1 MLTQKNIRFLRV
13 VVLLFGSLLLGVA
26 LSQIGTPAPL
36 DSSFGNNGTVLLS
49 KLKAPKSPSASV
61 DTQGNIIL
69 VGATS
74 GSSSSKTFLTI
85 AKLSSNGQLDNRF
98 GKSGVVQLE
107 NIKTPSQ
114 VRLDSQNRIL
124 IFQNKQMRR
133 YSSLGA
139 LDKSYAKRG
148 IFRFPQGAAKTKL
161 SVSQVSVLPD
171 GSFWAA
177 LIRGS
182 SKPSQNTDENDLDMV
197 IIKVTNKGKL
207 DTTIGK
213 GGYVAA
219 PIKYPNL
226 VIHFLKNTSQDGVV
240 AVLSG
245 DLNSPAGMS
254 TYEPPMWIVRFDQHG
269 KLEPGQQIDNFE
281 SLTCSHG
288 GRPVNFQLRA
298 NNSAVFA
305 NSNVGDCPDAVSI
318 WSLDAQNKVNSEFGA
333 SLPLADENRGG
344 SFSPSHGPAISQG
357 AGGKIWFVQDDTNP
371 PSYSDFTVWHA
382 GNITFKAASRAIV
395 RLLRLTSN
403 GSLDKTFGTDGIQVF
418 DNPFDTSS
426 LSLLETQNGKI
437 LLVGLEKGFWSVKQ
451 LTL

>member
-1 MLTQKNIRFLRV
+1 M
-13 VVLLFGSLLLGVA
+13 LGVA

-36 DSSFGNNGTVLLS
+36 DPAFGNNGTVLLS
-49 KLKAPKSPSASV
+49 TLRASKAPFASV
-61 DTQGNIIL
+61 DAQGNIVL

-74 GSSSSKTFLTI
+74 GSSPSKTFLTI

-107 NIKTPSQ
+107 NPKTPSQ
-114 VRLDSQNRIL
+114 VTLDSQNRIL

-133 YSSLGA
+133 YSSSGL
-139 LDKSYAKRG
+139 LDKSYAKSG
-148 IFRFPQGAAKTKL
+148 VFRFPEGVGKTKL
-161 SVSQVSVLPD
+161 WVSQVSVLPD

-182 SKPSQNTDENDLDMV
+182 SKPSQNSDENDLDMV

-207 DTTIGK
+207 DTTVGK
-213 GGYVAA
+213 SGYVAA
-219 PIKYPNL
+219 PITYPNL
-226 VIHFLKNTSQDGVV
+226 VIHFLKNTSQGGVI
-240 AVLSG
+240 AVLSA
-245 DLNSPAGMS
+245 DLNSPAGVT

-288 GRPVNFQLRA
+288 GRPVSFQLKA
-298 NNSAVFA
+298 DNSAVFA

-333 SLPLADENRGG
+333 SLALADENRGG
-344 SFSPSHGPAISQG
+344 SFSPSNGPAISQG
-357 AGGKIWFVQDDTNP
+357 YGGKIWFVQDDTNP

-382 GNITFKAASRAIV
+382 GNITFKGASRDIV
-395 RLLRLTSN
+395 RLLRLTVN
-403 GSLDKTFGTDGIQVF
+403 GALNNTFGTDGIQIF
-418 DNPFDTSS
+418 DNPFDNAQ
-426 LSLLETQNGKI
+426 LSLLEAQNGKI
-437 LLVGLEKGFWSVKQ
+437 LLVGLEKGVWSVKQ